1 VSEVIFLHGQKGASP
16 NGEFFHVHWSF
27 LSQFICCSR
36 NTLIAPHCN
45 PSDPSCV
52 DVLTTAYHTLL
63 CSVLHTWTPKHTLSA
78 NVFVEFV
85 QSVLND
91 LPSTS
96 STTSSNAIVFGEHLV
111 DMMWSVDAELDE
123 ILADTKVALMTGVDQ
138 GAPNTTVSTLLSKAK
153 KAKQS
158 AELDKETIQVIVK
171 KFLVRVLFLDT
182 KHLPMKMNLGFW
194 DCKSIFLSRTPRLVG
209 FGYCRSHC
217 RQGVT

>member
-1 VSEVIFLHGQKGASP
+1 MSKTVLPHGLRGASP
-16 NGEFFHVHWSF
+16 SGEFSSLMRRRGDLNCYKF
-27 LSQFICCSR
+27 CSR

-63 CSVLHTWTPKHTLSA
+63 CSVLHTWSPKHTLSA
-78 NVFVEFV
+78 NAFVEFV

-96 STTSSNAIVFGEHLV
+96 STISSNVTVFGEHLV

-123 ILADTKVALMTGVDQ
+123 VLADSKIALATGGDQ
-138 GAPNTTVSTLLSKAK
+138 GVPNTTVSALLSKAK
-153 KAKQS
+153 KAKQN

-171 KFLVRVLFLDT
+171 KFLVRVFVLEASLIKNALTSEFRI
-182 KHLPMKMNLGFW
+182 PG
-194 DCKSIFLSRTPRLVG
+194 S
-209 FGYCRSHC
+209 
-217 RQGVT
+217 